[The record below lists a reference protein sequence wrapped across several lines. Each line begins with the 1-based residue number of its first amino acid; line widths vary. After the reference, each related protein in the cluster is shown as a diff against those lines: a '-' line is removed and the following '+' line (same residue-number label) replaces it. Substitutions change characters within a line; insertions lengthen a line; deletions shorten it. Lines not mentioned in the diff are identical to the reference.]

1 MADGDSVKRALLNF
15 MMKETFAFT
24 QNCNEDSST
33 LGETTTTIGSGSA
46 TNLTETEASVES
58 RSTLPSRRKES
69 GRLLRQNSL
78 VRSLVRPTMAG
89 FLIVALLPLLLERM
103 CEWRQIRRHGPLGDG
118 DSTLTVKLP
127 EMPLGQDAECLLS
140 GNVKDCSCQFSQVDA
155 LNEEIVRPKLNEIV
169 NKRFFSYFKVD
180 LHCACPFWPE
190 DGMCNMPAC
199 SVCECSEDEVRDPWR
214 SLSISVVDPS
224 RSLTAIGDQ
233 FFFFFFYR
241 SCDTGSR
248 SLALGV
254 SSSARSCARL
264 GRLGKQKGRHFRRS

>member
-1 MADGDSVKRALLNF
+1 
-15 MMKETFAFT
+15 
-24 QNCNEDSST
+24 
-33 LGETTTTIGSGSA
+33 
-46 TNLTETEASVES
+46 
-58 RSTLPSRRKES
+58 
-69 GRLLRQNSL
+69 
-78 VRSLVRPTMAG
+78 MAG

-248 SLALGV
+248 CLALGV

>member
-89 FLIVALLPLLLERM
+89 FLVVALLP
-103 CEWRQIRRHGPLGDG
+103 CWRGCASGGKYVATGLWATGTPPLP
-118 DSTLTVKLP
+118 S
-127 EMPLGQDAECLLS
+127 
-140 GNVKDCSCQFSQVDA
+140 NCQRCRWDRTPSASF
-155 LNEEIVRPKLNEIV
+155 P
-169 NKRFFSYFKVD
+169 
-180 LHCACPFWPE
+180 
-190 DGMCNMPAC
+190 GM
-199 SVCECSEDEVRDPWR
+199 
-214 SLSISVVDPS
+214 
-224 RSLTAIGDQ
+224 
-233 FFFFFFYR
+233 
-241 SCDTGSR
+241 
-248 SLALGV
+248 
-254 SSSARSCARL
+254 
-264 GRLGKQKGRHFRRS
+264 